1 MIEAKRLIVT
11 GAAGL
16 IGQNLV
22 ARLKERGGYEII
34 GLDKHAAN
42 TETFR
47 QLNPDIE
54 VIEGDLAQPG
64 PWMDI
69 FRRGDSLVL
78 SHAQIGGLYEKPFT
92 DNNVTATVNVLDA
105 AKKAGLDYMV
115 HLSSSVVNSKA
126 HDFYTESKKAQE
138 KVVLESGIPACILR
152 PTLMFGWFDRKHIG
166 WLARFMGKSPIFPVP
181 GNGKY
186 IRQPLYAGDFCD
198 VIISAVESPKPDE
211 IHNISGQDKVT
222 YVDLIKSVKEAV
234 GARTNIVNIPYGL
247 FWGLL
252 KTYAVFDRDPPFTTK
267 QLEAL
272 VTSDEFEV
280 IDWPSIFGVEATGLR
295 EALEETFRH
304 PVYSKISLEF

>member
-1 MIEAKRLIVT
+1 MEIFEP
-11 GAAGL
+11 GDGL
-16 IGQNLV
+16 V
-22 ARLKERGGYEII
+22 
-34 GLDKHAAN
+34 
-42 TETFR
+42 
-47 QLNPDIE
+47 
-54 VIEGDLAQPG
+54 
-64 PWMDI
+64 M
-69 FRRGDSLVL
+69 

-105 AKKAGLDYMV
+105 AKRAGIDYMV

-126 HDFYTESKKAQE
+126 RDFYTESKKAQE

-181 GNGKY
+181 GEGKY

-198 VIISAVESPKPDE
+198 VIISAVESPKPGE

-222 YVDLIKSVKEAV
+222 YVDLIKAVKDAV
-234 GARTNIVNIPYGL
+234 GARTNIVNIPYGM

-252 KTYAVFDRDPPFTTK
+252 KTYAVFDKDPPFTTK

-272 VTSDEFEV
+272 VTPDEFEV
-280 IDWPSIFGVEATGLR
+280 TDWPAIFGVNATGLDK
-295 EALEETFRH
+295 ALDETFH
-304 PVYSKISLEF
+304 HSVYSKVSLEF

>member
-1 MIEAKRLIVT
+1 MTEAKRLIVT

-22 ARLKERGGYEII
+22 ARLKDRGDFEII

-47 QLNPDIE
+47 QLNPDIAM
-54 VIEGDLAQPG
+54 IEADLAEPG
-64 PWMDI
+64 SWMEI
-69 FRRGDSLVL
+69 FEPGDGLVM

-105 AKKAGLDYMV
+105 AKRAGIDYMV

-126 HDFYTESKKAQE
+126 RDFYTESKKAQE

-181 GNGKY
+181 GEGKY

-198 VIISAVESPKPDE
+198 VIISAVESPKPGE

-222 YVDLIKSVKEAV
+222 YVDLIKAVKDAV
-234 GARTNIVNIPYGL
+234 GARTNIVNIPYGM

-252 KTYAVFDRDPPFTTK
+252 KTYAVFDKDPPFTTK

-272 VTSDEFEV
+272 VTPDEFEV
-280 IDWPSIFGVEATGLR
+280 TDWPAIFGVNATGLDK
-295 EALEETFRH
+295 ALDETFH
-304 PVYSKISLEF
+304 HSVYSKVSLEF